1 MNMNTQARRAGLHTL
16 GAAAMLCLSLGTA
29 HSARPLGV
37 DDTGILDTGTCQL
50 EAWQDHEAGTR
61 ALHLAPSC
69 GVLPGVE
76 FNVEAIRGAP
86 RDEVSQ
92 GAYVG
97 LRWAPEFA
105 QWQGWQ
111 FGARTGWLRE
121 HPPGEPHWQPG
132 EWMAGLM
139 ATRPLGEDVT
149 VLVNLGHT
157 HVSSEQGLK
166 LTTYGVALAWTPHPR
181 WMVFA
186 EALGAVRQNT
196 DLGAGFRYWVI
207 PDVLGLDA
215 TATRTTTH
223 SANTV
228 WGLGFGWYGIRF

>member
-1 MNMNTQARRAGLHTL
+1 MNTITHARAVRLNAL
-16 GAAAMLCLSLGTA
+16 GAAALLSLGMGSA
-29 HSARPLGV
+29 QAARPLTV

-50 EAWQDHEAGTR
+50 EAWQDHDAGTR
-61 ALHLAPSC
+61 DLHLAPSC

-76 FNVEAIRGAP
+76 FNVEAIRGTP
-86 RDEVSQ
+86 HDEMSQ
-92 GAYVG
+92 GTYVG

-121 HPPGEPHWQPG
+121 HSPGERHWQAG
-132 EWMAGLM
+132 EWTAGLM
-139 ATRPLGEDVT
+139 ATRPVGDDVT

-157 HVSSEQGLK
+157 HLSSEQGLK

-181 WMVFA
+181 WVLFA
-186 EALGAVRQNT
+186 EALGAVHKDT
-196 DLGAGFRYWVI
+196 DLGAGLRYWVI
-207 PDVLGLDA
+207 PEVLGLDA
-215 TATRTTTH
+215 TATRTTTRD
-223 SANTV
+223 ANTV